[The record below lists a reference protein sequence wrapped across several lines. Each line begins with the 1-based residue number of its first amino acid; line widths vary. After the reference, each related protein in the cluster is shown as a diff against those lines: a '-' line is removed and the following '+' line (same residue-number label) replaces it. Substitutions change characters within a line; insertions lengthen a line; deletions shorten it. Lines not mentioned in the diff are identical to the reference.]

1 MLRKIGFAL
10 ILMST
15 LLASGIAFESF
26 RSLNQ
31 LSELSLAEKAIGL
44 TSSVSAAEAPAEAGH
59 TAGHDAGHAERSAAS
74 QANLSSNMVPFI
86 SLDEL
91 FANLTQNEK
100 NHTLALKMDVEFFD
114 PEAKQEF
121 KNKQGVVRSL
131 VIQASREQRYE
142 ELSSLA
148 GKLYYKELLIRRM
161 NEYFQRPLVKDLHF
175 ASFFLQ

>member
-1 MLRKIGFAL
+1 MLRKIGFV
-10 ILMST
+10 LMVVST
-15 LLASGIAFESF
+15 LLAGGIAFESF

-31 LSELSLAEKAIGL
+31 LSELSLAEKPNLDKSGSQL
-44 TSSVSAAEAPAEAGH
+44 AGQSE
-59 TAGHDAGHAERSAAS
+59 HASREHAS
-74 QANLSSNMVPFI
+74 QPIASSNMIPFI

-91 FANLTQNEK
+91 FANLTQNDK

-121 KNKQGVVRSL
+121 KTKQGVVKSL
-131 VIQASREQRYE
+131 VIQASREQNYE

-148 GKLYYKELLIRRM
+148 GKLYYKELLIRKM
-161 NEYFQRPLVKDLHF
+161 NEYFQKPLVKDLHF